1 MADTGVTKMV
11 EEQLRRQR
19 GHGMVDTRSC
29 KETVV
34 AFEGSPCRW
43 ASFGTVV
50 AVEYAK
56 QVAGRQSASASRPRP
71 SRSQRLVRR
80 RTGTSANTSGDD
92 GKAAQGARSTERE
105 IKKGKMEMSRSGHLS
120 ARRS

>member
-1 MADTGVTKMV
+1 MV
-11 EEQLRRQR
+11 EGQLRRQR
-19 GHGMVDTRSC
+19 GHGMVDARSC
-29 KETVV
+29 KEAVV

-43 ASFGTVV
+43 AERVGI
-50 AVEYAK
+50 
-56 QVAGRQSASASRPRP
+56 RP

-105 IKKGKMEMSRSGHLS
+105 TKKRKMEMSRSGHLS